1 MTRTNLL
8 SDSAYLFDFGFSM
21 HRFDVTSSQTGLLD
35 DLSWSLAERYTLPRF
50 EQLTID
56 NPSDWTMRGAWHE
69 RGLMF
74 EFDLNSTLPNA
85 KQSGAFK
92 SNTDARATGRFLH
105 LFIDTRGS
113 SGIKRANHYCYR
125 FRFDSPP
132 LDSGKGVGS
141 GKGADASKG
150 GIVLNG
156 RNTSILKASEDPPK
170 VPDEDLLCQISQVS
184 KTQERWRIFIRGTK
198 LYGYNPI
205 EFPEIGF
212 FFCCYD
218 SLNTSIHLARSA
230 SSRFQEDPSLWC
242 RVKLV

>member
-1 MTRTNLL
+1 MTRTNPL
-8 SDSAYLFDFGFSM
+8 SDAAYLFDFGFSM

-35 DLSWSLAERYTLPRF
+35 DLSWSLTERYTLPRL

-56 NPSDWTMRGAWHE
+56 KPVDWRMRGAWHE

-74 EFDLNSTLPNA
+74 EFDFSIAFINEKLD
-85 KQSGAFK
+85 GAPK
-92 SNTDARATGRFLH
+92 SNTDARATGRILH

-113 SGIKRANHYCYR
+113 SGIKRANHFCYR

-132 LDSGKGVGS
+132 PGS
-141 GKGADASKG
+141 SKVADASKG
-150 GIVLNG
+150 DIVVNG
-156 RNTSILKASEDPPK
+156 RNTSILKASEDPPR

-184 KTQERWRIFIRGTK
+184 KTQERWRILIRGAK

-218 SLNTSIHLARSA
+218 SLNTNIHLARSA